1 MLKKYLSNKTINLL
15 EYYSTL
21 NINNIFSNNITK
33 SKHGSFANKE
43 MLVSQL
49 FKEINDQLNTKNN
62 NNFFYKGNP
71 DSQIMILGDFPN
83 DDDVKNQE
91 ILSGSRGELL
101 NKMLSSISLE
111 KEKYYLSNI
120 YFEKDIDIRNRNNFY
135 KDILINQNTPWAIV
149 SGLGDQRTQ
158 NAIKIIDKNLYD
170 IGGKALFSF
179 SAEFRKQ
186 INFPF
191 KGLGFATF
199 LDGGQIWRG
208 INDIDIMRSFGFST
222 DVIEGTEH
230 SGVQYG
236 VGGGLSYDTPIGPI
250 RIDLAYKLNPTQAD
264 LAIFEGRSYAGPIKR
279 WAIHFSIGHPF

>member
-21 NINNIFSNNITK
+21 NINNIFSNDINK
-33 SKHGSFANKE
+33 SKHRYFANKE

-62 NNFFYKGNP
+62 NNFFYKGNL

-135 KDILINQNTPWAIV
+135 KDILIKHLKIIKPKYILLLGEIV
-149 SGLGDQRTQ
+149 S
-158 NAIKIIDKNLYD
+158 NFFNNSKNKILDIHGKWDSIIINEDKFITFTTFDPEILLREPENKKLSWEDLKKFRNEIYKNL
-170 IGGKALFSF
+170 
-179 SAEFRKQ
+179 
-186 INFPF
+186 
-191 KGLGFATF
+191 
-199 LDGGQIWRG
+199 
-208 INDIDIMRSFGFST
+208 
-222 DVIEGTEH
+222 
-230 SGVQYG
+230 
-236 VGGGLSYDTPIGPI
+236 
-250 RIDLAYKLNPTQAD
+250 
-264 LAIFEGRSYAGPIKR
+264 
-279 WAIHFSIGHPF
+279 

>member
-21 NINNIFSNNITK
+21 NINNIFSNDITK
-33 SKHGSFANKE
+33 SKHWSFANKE

-71 DSQIMILGDFPN
+71 DSQIMILGGCPN

-120 YFEKDIDIRNRNNFY
+120 YFEKDTDIRNRNNFY
-135 KDILINQNTPWAIV
+135 KDILIKH
-149 SGLGDQRTQ
+149 L
-158 NAIKIIDKNLYD
+158 KIIKPKYILLLGEIASNFFNNSKNKILDIHGKWDSIIINKDKFITFTTFEPEILLREPENKKLSWED
-170 IGGKALFSF
+170 LKK
-179 SAEFRKQ
+179 FRNE
-186 INFPF
+186 I
-191 KGLGFATF
+191 
-199 LDGGQIWRG
+199 
-208 INDIDIMRSFGFST
+208 
-222 DVIEGTEH
+222 
-230 SGVQYG
+230 
-236 VGGGLSYDTPIGPI
+236 
-250 RIDLAYKLNPTQAD
+250 YKN
-264 LAIFEGRSYAGPIKR
+264 
-279 WAIHFSIGHPF
+279 

>member
-21 NINNIFSNNITK
+21 NINNIFSNDITK

-135 KDILINQNTPWAIV
+135 KDILIKH
-149 SGLGDQRTQ
+149 L
-158 NAIKIIDKNLYD
+158 KIIKPKYIILLGEIASNFFNDSKNKILDIHGKWGSIIVNKDKFMTFTTFEPEILLREPENKKLSWED
-170 IGGKALFSF
+170 LKK
-179 SAEFRKQ
+179 FRNE
-186 INFPF
+186 I
-191 KGLGFATF
+191 
-199 LDGGQIWRG
+199 
-208 INDIDIMRSFGFST
+208 
-222 DVIEGTEH
+222 
-230 SGVQYG
+230 
-236 VGGGLSYDTPIGPI
+236 
-250 RIDLAYKLNPTQAD
+250 YKN
-264 LAIFEGRSYAGPIKR
+264 
-279 WAIHFSIGHPF
+279 

>member
-33 SKHGSFANKE
+33 SKHQSFANKE
-43 MLVSQL
+43 QLVLQL

-120 YFEKDIDIRNRNNFY
+120 YFDKDNNTRNRNNFY
-135 KDILINQNTPWAIV
+135 KDILIKH
-149 SGLGDQRTQ
+149 L
-158 NAIKIIDKNLYD
+158 KIIKPKYIILLGEIASNFFNNSKNKILDIHGKWDSIIINKDKF
-170 IGGKALFSF
+170 I
-179 SAEFRKQ
+179 
-186 INFPF
+186 
-191 KGLGFATF
+191 T
-199 LDGGQIWRG
+199 
-208 INDIDIMRSFGFST
+208 FST
-222 DVIEGTEH
+222 FDPEILLKEPENKK
-230 SGVQYG
+230 
-236 VGGGLSYDTPIGPI
+236 LSWE
-250 RIDLAYKLNPTQAD
+250 DLKKFRNEIYKN
-264 LAIFEGRSYAGPIKR
+264 
-279 WAIHFSIGHPF
+279 

>member
-21 NINNIFSNNITK
+21 NINNIFSNDITK
-33 SKHGSFANKE
+33 SKHWSFANKE

-101 NKMLSSISLE
+101 NKMLSSISLD

-120 YFEKDIDIRNRNNFY
+120 YFDKETDIRNRNNFY
-135 KDILINQNTPWAIV
+135 KDILIKHLKIIKPKYILLLGEIV
-149 SGLGDQRTQ
+149 SNFFNNSKNKILDIHGKWDSIIINKDKFITFTTFDPEILLGEPENKKLSWEDLKKFR
-158 NAIKIIDKNLYD
+158 NEIYKNL
-170 IGGKALFSF
+170 
-179 SAEFRKQ
+179 
-186 INFPF
+186 
-191 KGLGFATF
+191 
-199 LDGGQIWRG
+199 
-208 INDIDIMRSFGFST
+208 
-222 DVIEGTEH
+222 
-230 SGVQYG
+230 
-236 VGGGLSYDTPIGPI
+236 
-250 RIDLAYKLNPTQAD
+250 
-264 LAIFEGRSYAGPIKR
+264 
-279 WAIHFSIGHPF
+279 

>member
-33 SKHGSFANKE
+33 SKHQSFANKE
-43 MLVSQL
+43 QLVLQL

-71 DSQIMILGDFPN
+71 DSQIMILGYCPN

-120 YFEKDIDIRNRNNFY
+120 YFDKDNNTRNRNNFY
-135 KDILINQNTPWAIV
+135 KDILIKH
-149 SGLGDQRTQ
+149 L
-158 NAIKIIDKNLYD
+158 KIIKPKYIILLGEIASNFFNDSKNKILDIHGKWDSIIVNKDKFITFTTFDPEILLREPENKKLSWED
-170 IGGKALFSF
+170 LKK
-179 SAEFRKQ
+179 FRNE
-186 INFPF
+186 I
-191 KGLGFATF
+191 
-199 LDGGQIWRG
+199 
-208 INDIDIMRSFGFST
+208 
-222 DVIEGTEH
+222 
-230 SGVQYG
+230 
-236 VGGGLSYDTPIGPI
+236 
-250 RIDLAYKLNPTQAD
+250 YKN
-264 LAIFEGRSYAGPIKR
+264 
-279 WAIHFSIGHPF
+279 

>member
-21 NINNIFSNNITK
+21 NINNIFSNDITK

-111 KEKYYLSNI
+111 QEKYYLSNI

-135 KDILINQNTPWAIV
+135 KDILIKHLKIIKPKYILLLGEIV
-149 SGLGDQRTQ
+149 S
-158 NAIKIIDKNLYD
+158 NFFNNSKNKILDIHGKWDSIIINKDKF
-170 IGGKALFSF
+170 I
-179 SAEFRKQ
+179 
-186 INFPF
+186 
-191 KGLGFATF
+191 T
-199 LDGGQIWRG
+199 
-208 INDIDIMRSFGFST
+208 FST
-222 DVIEGTEH
+222 FDPEILLKEPENKK
-230 SGVQYG
+230 
-236 VGGGLSYDTPIGPI
+236 LSWE
-250 RIDLAYKLNPTQAD
+250 DLKKFRNEIYKN
-264 LAIFEGRSYAGPIKR
+264 
-279 WAIHFSIGHPF
+279 

>member
-21 NINNIFSNNITK
+21 NINNIFSNDITK
-33 SKHGSFANKE
+33 SKHWSFANKE

-135 KDILINQNTPWAIV
+135 KDILIKHLKIIKPKYILLLGEIV
-149 SGLGDQRTQ
+149 S
-158 NAIKIIDKNLYD
+158 NFFNNSKNKILDIHGKWDSIIINKNKFITFTTFDPEILLREPENKKLSWEDLKKFRNEIYKNL
-170 IGGKALFSF
+170 
-179 SAEFRKQ
+179 
-186 INFPF
+186 
-191 KGLGFATF
+191 
-199 LDGGQIWRG
+199 
-208 INDIDIMRSFGFST
+208 
-222 DVIEGTEH
+222 
-230 SGVQYG
+230 
-236 VGGGLSYDTPIGPI
+236 
-250 RIDLAYKLNPTQAD
+250 
-264 LAIFEGRSYAGPIKR
+264 
-279 WAIHFSIGHPF
+279 

>member
-21 NINNIFSNNITK
+21 NINNIFSNDITK

-49 FKEINDQLNTKNN
+49 FKEINHQLNAKNN

-71 DSQIMILGDFPN
+71 DSRIMILGDFPN

-135 KDILINQNTPWAIV
+135 KDILIKHLKIIKPKYILLLGEIV
-149 SGLGDQRTQ
+149 S
-158 NAIKIIDKNLYD
+158 NFFNNSKNKILDIHGKWDSIIINKDKFITFTTFDPEILLREPENKKLSWEDLKKFRNEIYKNL
-170 IGGKALFSF
+170 
-179 SAEFRKQ
+179 
-186 INFPF
+186 
-191 KGLGFATF
+191 
-199 LDGGQIWRG
+199 
-208 INDIDIMRSFGFST
+208 
-222 DVIEGTEH
+222 
-230 SGVQYG
+230 
-236 VGGGLSYDTPIGPI
+236 
-250 RIDLAYKLNPTQAD
+250 
-264 LAIFEGRSYAGPIKR
+264 
-279 WAIHFSIGHPF
+279 

>member
-21 NINNIFSNNITK
+21 NINNIFSNDITK
-33 SKHGSFANKE
+33 SKHRSFANKE
-43 MLVSQL
+43 TLVLQL

-91 ILSGSRGELL
+91 ILYGSRGELL

-135 KDILINQNTPWAIV
+135 KDILIKH
-149 SGLGDQRTQ
+149 L
-158 NAIKIIDKNLYD
+158 KIIKPKYILLLGEIASNFFNNSKNKILDIHGKWNSIIINNDKFITFTTFDPEILLREPENKKLSWEDLKKFRNEIYKNL
-170 IGGKALFSF
+170 
-179 SAEFRKQ
+179 
-186 INFPF
+186 
-191 KGLGFATF
+191 
-199 LDGGQIWRG
+199 
-208 INDIDIMRSFGFST
+208 
-222 DVIEGTEH
+222 
-230 SGVQYG
+230 
-236 VGGGLSYDTPIGPI
+236 
-250 RIDLAYKLNPTQAD
+250 
-264 LAIFEGRSYAGPIKR
+264 
-279 WAIHFSIGHPF
+279 

>member
-33 SKHGSFANKE
+33 SKHQSFANKE
-43 MLVSQL
+43 QLVLQL

-71 DSQIMILGDFPN
+71 DSQIMILGDCPN

-120 YFEKDIDIRNRNNFY
+120 YFDKDNNTRNRNNFY
-135 KDILINQNTPWAIV
+135 KDILIKHLKIIKPKYILLLGEIV
-149 SGLGDQRTQ
+149 S
-158 NAIKIIDKNLYD
+158 NFFNNSKNKILDIHGKWDSIIINKDKFITFTTFDPEILLREPENKKLSWED
-170 IGGKALFSF
+170 LKK
-179 SAEFRKQ
+179 FRNE
-186 INFPF
+186 I
-191 KGLGFATF
+191 
-199 LDGGQIWRG
+199 
-208 INDIDIMRSFGFST
+208 
-222 DVIEGTEH
+222 
-230 SGVQYG
+230 
-236 VGGGLSYDTPIGPI
+236 
-250 RIDLAYKLNPTQAD
+250 YKN
-264 LAIFEGRSYAGPIKR
+264 
-279 WAIHFSIGHPF
+279 

>member
-21 NINNIFSNNITK
+21 NINNIFSNDITK

-135 KDILINQNTPWAIV
+135 KDILIKHLKIIKPKYILLLGEIV
-149 SGLGDQRTQ
+149 S
-158 NAIKIIDKNLYD
+158 NFFNNSKNKILDIHGKWGSIIVNKDKFITFTTFDPEILLREPENKKLSWED
-170 IGGKALFSF
+170 LKK
-179 SAEFRKQ
+179 FRNE
-186 INFPF
+186 I
-191 KGLGFATF
+191 
-199 LDGGQIWRG
+199 
-208 INDIDIMRSFGFST
+208 
-222 DVIEGTEH
+222 
-230 SGVQYG
+230 
-236 VGGGLSYDTPIGPI
+236 
-250 RIDLAYKLNPTQAD
+250 YKN
-264 LAIFEGRSYAGPIKR
+264 
-279 WAIHFSIGHPF
+279 

>member
-21 NINNIFSNNITK
+21 NINNIFSNDITK
-33 SKHGSFANKE
+33 SKHWSFANKE
-43 MLVSQL
+43 MLISQL

-71 DSQIMILGDFPN
+71 DSQIMILGGFPN

-135 KDILINQNTPWAIV
+135 KDILIKHLKIIKPKYILLLGEIV
-149 SGLGDQRTQ
+149 S
-158 NAIKIIDKNLYD
+158 NFFNNSKNKILDIHGKWNSININKDKFITFTTFDPEILLREPENKKLSWEDLKKFRNEIYKNL
-170 IGGKALFSF
+170 
-179 SAEFRKQ
+179 
-186 INFPF
+186 
-191 KGLGFATF
+191 
-199 LDGGQIWRG
+199 
-208 INDIDIMRSFGFST
+208 
-222 DVIEGTEH
+222 
-230 SGVQYG
+230 
-236 VGGGLSYDTPIGPI
+236 
-250 RIDLAYKLNPTQAD
+250 
-264 LAIFEGRSYAGPIKR
+264 
-279 WAIHFSIGHPF
+279 

>member
-21 NINNIFSNNITK
+21 NINNIFSNDITK
-33 SKHGSFANKE
+33 SKHQSFANKE
-43 MLVSQL
+43 QLVLQL

-71 DSQIMILGDFPN
+71 DSKIMILGDFPN

-135 KDILINQNTPWAIV
+135 KDILIKHLKIIKPKYILLLGEIV
-149 SGLGDQRTQ
+149 S
-158 NAIKIIDKNLYD
+158 NFFNNSKNKILDIHGKWDSIIINKDKFITFTTFDPEILLREPENKKLSWEDLKKFRNEIYKNL
-170 IGGKALFSF
+170 
-179 SAEFRKQ
+179 
-186 INFPF
+186 
-191 KGLGFATF
+191 
-199 LDGGQIWRG
+199 
-208 INDIDIMRSFGFST
+208 
-222 DVIEGTEH
+222 
-230 SGVQYG
+230 
-236 VGGGLSYDTPIGPI
+236 
-250 RIDLAYKLNPTQAD
+250 
-264 LAIFEGRSYAGPIKR
+264 
-279 WAIHFSIGHPF
+279 